1 MVFRDNPQGRD
12 SSYDLMDS
20 TVEALSPKNLLRR
33 LFLFLIFGVILALRT
48 LVTNLDEV
56 GRAGGGLF
64 AYMSAISN
72 AMWEGVWLSLGSVW
86 SVIINPMGYINSNSW
101 GSIVFVVISLGLLL
115 LFFFQPVSLFMNII
129 DGQRGQATGVPL
141 RIMVALIVIAVL
153 SCVVYYSGSGVPI
166 TSALPI
172 ANETINQTIN
182 QTIQNGGS
190 VIDLI

>member
-1 MVFRDNPQGRD
+1 MVFRDNPHGRD
-12 SSYDLMDS
+12 ASYDLMDS
-20 TVEALSPKNLLRR
+20 TVEALSPQNLIRR
-33 LFLFLIFGVILALRT
+33 IVLFLIFGVILALRT
-48 LVTNLDEV
+48 LVSNLDAV

-64 AYMSAISN
+64 DYLKAVSS

-86 SVIINPMGYINSNSW
+86 SVAINPMGYINSSSW
-101 GSIVFVVISLGLLL
+101 GSIIFVIISIGLLL
-115 LFFFQPVSLFMNII
+115 LFFFQPVSLLLNIV

-141 RIMVALIVIAVL
+141 RIIVTLIVIIIL
-153 SCVVYYSGSGVPI
+153 SSIVYYSGSGVPI

-172 ANETINQTIN
+172 VNETINETIN